1 MLFTA
6 LVVLAVLCAVA
17 FIAGVVLMFVAKG
30 KLTRRS
36 GQSVG
41 AEVMAG
47 TGYGD
52 DLARDAG
59 TISGGAAGPGAFRG
73 RGAKLEGDVSVGYAE
88 IKAAVRA
95 GRWREA
101 LPTLM
106 AMVGLTGAVC
116 VGLLAAVVRAENK
129 LVTGVFAAMFWYA
142 FVRVWIEYAR
152 A

>member
-95 GRWREA
+95 GRWREICN
-101 LPTLM
+101 
-106 AMVGLTGAVC
+106 TGALDYAGRG
-116 VGLLAAVVRAENK
+116 VGNLGAVHTEPVPSHGRPVSARFTLPAESA
-129 LVTGVFAAMFWYA
+129 VFFTP
-142 FVRVWIEYAR
+142 E
-152 A
+152 